1 MTCSKHGQCSITWR
15 QLSPLRSGPRCPRPF
30 PLLGFAEFLGR
41 GPGLPQ
47 VLVFGPKPLIFS
59 PQLLV
64 AEPTGLF
71 VGHGL
76 DHARGVRI
84 DGRTAIA
91 TLLRPPCYRSPSP
104 TENRRRIANPLFNR

>member
-1 MTCSKHGQCSITWR
+1 
-15 QLSPLRSGPRCPRPF
+15 
-30 PLLGFAEFLGR
+30 LGFAEFLGC

-47 VLVFGPKPLIFS
+47 VLVFGAKPLMFR

-76 DHARGVRI
+76 DHARGVRV
-84 DGRTAIA
+84 DSRMARA
-91 TLLRPPCYRSPSP
+91 TLLRPPRYRSPSP
-104 TENRRRIANPLFNR
+104 TENRRRIANPLVNRNVSTVVSLPEPRVLGLQ